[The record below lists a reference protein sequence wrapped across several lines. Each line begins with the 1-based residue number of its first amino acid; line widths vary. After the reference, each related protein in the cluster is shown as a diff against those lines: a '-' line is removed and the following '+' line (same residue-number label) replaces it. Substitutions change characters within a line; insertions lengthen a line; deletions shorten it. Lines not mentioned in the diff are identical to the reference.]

1 MAHFIKIKDV
11 QLEARVTKKTRSYL
25 SSFRKT
31 FFREKY
37 RFDQGNA
44 FLVFLNF
51 ALLVVSLVHQGNG
64 DMSWIK
70 YYIIGG
76 FLGTWFLGYILD
88 RVVRIQDIQER
99 VALTRSP
106 IWQENF
112 ANHDKQNE
120 KLELLIARL
129 ERIENRMERTLEEEN
144 IF

>member
-1 MAHFIKIKDV
+1 M
-11 QLEARVTKKTRSYL
+11 TKKTRNFL
-25 SSFRKT
+25 SSFRKA

-51 ALLVVSLVHQGNG
+51 SMLVVSLVRQGEGNTQ
-64 DMSWIK
+64 WVK
-70 YYIIGG
+70 YYVIAG

-106 IWQENF
+106 IWQQNF
-112 ANHDKQNE
+112 DNHEKQNE
-120 KLELLIARL
+120 KLEMLIARL
-129 ERIENRMERTLEEEN
+129 EKIEKRMERTLEEEN
-144 IF
+144 A